1 MGKDKEL
8 VILFADVVGSTRLFE
23 VLGDLTARDKVAVC
37 VDIMRGAT
45 EQRGG
50 SVVKTMGDEILAT
63 FEDCDKAM
71 DAAVQMQVAIEAHPE
86 LDVGGQQIAIRIG
99 CHFGPVVLETRDVFG
114 AAVHTANRMTSQA
127 KAGQIIITDSIYA
140 RLSDDWRAIARQ
152 VDVAVPRGQQGEVTI
167 FEVLWQHGDTTS
179 MLPMIATITEQHKPF
194 RIRLSYLG
202 KELVLDDR
210 ERASATL
217 GRGQENDLV
226 IKGNL
231 VSRLH
236 ARIEAG
242 KNRFMLIDESTNGS
256 FVQAQNGDDAF
267 VRRDA
272 IPLKGKGVIG
282 LGRVPEPQSYHTVE
296 FSCEEGT
303 DTVPASAESGGSA
316 A

>member
-71 DAAVQMQVAIEAHPE
+71 DAAAQMQAAIASHPE
-86 LDVGGQQIAIRIG
+86 LDVDGQHIAIRIG
-99 CHFGPVVLETRDVFG
+99 CHYGPVVLETRDVFG

-127 KAGQIIITDSIYA
+127 KAGQIIITDSIFA
-140 RLSDDWRAIARQ
+140 RLSDEWRAIARQ

-167 FEVLWQHGDTTS
+167 YELLWQHGDTTS
-179 MLPMIATITEQHKPF
+179 MLPAIATITELHRPF
-194 RIRLSYLG
+194 RIRLTYLG
-202 KELVLDDR
+202 EELMLDDR
-210 ERASATL
+210 ERSSATL

-242 KNRFMLIDESTNGS
+242 KNRFMLIDESTNGT
-256 FVQAQNGDDAF
+256 FVQGQNGDDAF

-296 FSCEEGT
+296 FNCEEGT
-303 DTVPASAESGGSA
+303 DTVPGPSESA
-316 A
+316 

>member
-23 VLGDLTARDKVAVC
+23 VLGDLTARDKVALC

-86 LDVGGQQIAIRIG
+86 LDVAGQQIAIRIG

-179 MLPMIATITEQHKPF
+179 MLPMIATITEQHRTF
-194 RIRLSYLG
+194 RIRLTYLG
-202 KELVLDDR
+202 EELVLDDR

-256 FVQAQNGDDAF
+256 FVQGQNGDDAF

-303 DTVPASAESGGSA
+303 DTVPSPSEAG
-316 A
+316 

>member
-1 MGKDKEL
+1 MGKDQEL

-86 LDVGGQQIAIRIG
+86 LDVDGQHIAIRIG

-127 KAGQIIITDSIYA
+127 KAGQIIITDSIFA
-140 RLSDDWRAIARQ
+140 RLSDEWRAIARQ

-167 FEVLWQHGDTTS
+167 YEVLWQHGDTTS
-179 MLPMIATITEQHKPF
+179 MLPAIATITEQHRTF
-194 RIRLSYLG
+194 RIRLTYLG
-202 KELVLDDR
+202 VELLLDDR
-210 ERASATL
+210 ERSSATL

-256 FVQAQNGDDAF
+256 FVQGENGDDAF

-303 DTVPASAESGGSA
+303 DTMPSSSDPS
-316 A
+316 

>member
-23 VLGDLTARDKVAVC
+23 VLGDLTARDKVAIC
-37 VDIMRGAT
+37 VDIMRRAT

-63 FEDCDKAM
+63 FEDCDKAL

-86 LDVGGQQIAIRIG
+86 LDVDGQHIAIRIG

-127 KAGQIIITDSIYA
+127 KAGQIIITDSIFA
-140 RLSDDWRAIARQ
+140 RLSDEWRAIARQ

-167 FEVLWQHGDTTS
+167 YEVLWQHGDATS
-179 MLPMIATITEQHKPF
+179 MLPAIATITEQHRPF
-194 RIRLSYLG
+194 RIRLTYLG
-202 KELVLDDR
+202 AELMLDDR
-210 ERASATL
+210 ERSSATL

-256 FVQAQNGDDAF
+256 FVQGQNGDDAF

-296 FSCEEGT
+296 FNCEEGT
-303 DTVPASAESGGSA
+303 DTVPSPSGPA
-316 A
+316 

>member
-23 VLGDLTARDKVAVC
+23 VLGDLTARDKVAIC

-45 EQRGG
+45 EQRDG

-86 LDVGGQQIAIRIG
+86 LDVDGQHIAIRIG

-127 KAGQIIITDSIYA
+127 KAGQIIITDSIFA
-140 RLSDDWRAIARQ
+140 RLSDEWRAITRQ

-167 FEVLWQHGDTTS
+167 YEVLWQHGDATS
-179 MLPMIATITEQHKPF
+179 MLPAIATITEQHRPF
-194 RIRLSYLG
+194 RIRLTYLG
-202 KELVLDDR
+202 EELVLDDR

-256 FVQAQNGDDAF
+256 FVQGQDGDDAF

-303 DTVPASAESGGSA
+303 DTVPGPSEAS
-316 A
+316 

>member
-23 VLGDLTARDKVAVC
+23 VLGDLTARDKVATC

-71 DAAVQMQVAIEAHPE
+71 DAAVQMQVAIEAHPDLE
-86 LDVGGQQIAIRIG
+86 VDGQHIAIRIG

-179 MLPMIATITEQHKPF
+179 MLPMIATITEQHRPF
-194 RIRLSYLG
+194 RIRLNYLG
-202 KELVLDDR
+202 QELVLDDR

-256 FVQAQNGDDAF
+256 FVQGQNGDDAF

-296 FSCEEGT
+296 FTCEEGT
-303 DTVPASAESGGSA
+303 DTVPSPSEAG
-316 A
+316 

>member
-23 VLGDLTARDKVAVC
+23 MLGDLTARDKVAIC
-37 VDIMRGAT
+37 VDIMRSAT
-45 EQRGG
+45 ERCGG
-50 SVVKTMGDEILAT
+50 AVVKTMGDEILAT

-127 KAGQIIITDSIYA
+127 KAGQIIITDSIFA
-140 RLSDDWRAIARQ
+140 RLSDEWRAISRQ

-167 FEVLWQHGDTTS
+167 YEVLWQHGDTTS
-179 MLPMIATITEQHKPF
+179 MLPMIATITEQHRTF
-194 RIRLSYLG
+194 RIRLTYLG
-202 KELVLDDR
+202 EELVLDDR
-210 ERASATL
+210 ERSTATL

-256 FVQAQNGDDAF
+256 FVQGVNGDDAF

-303 DTVPASAESGGSA
+303 DTVPSSSESA
-316 A
+316 

>member
-23 VLGDLTARDKVAVC
+23 VLGDLAARDKVAVC

-45 EQRGG
+45 EQHGG
-50 SVVKTMGDEILAT
+50 AVVKTMGDEILAT
-63 FEDCDKAM
+63 FEDCDSAM
-71 DAAVQMQVAIEAHPE
+71 DAAVQMQVAIAGHPD
-86 LDVGGQQIAIRIG
+86 LDINGQHIAIRIG

-140 RLSDDWRAIARQ
+140 RLSDEWRSITRQ

-167 FEVLWQHGDTTS
+167 YEVLWQHGDATS
-179 MLPMIATITEQHKPF
+179 VLPHIGTITDQHRPF
-194 RIRLSYLG
+194 RIRLTYLG
-202 KELVLDDR
+202 EELTLDDR
-210 ERASATL
+210 ERSSATL

-242 KNRFMLIDESTNGS
+242 KNRFMLIDQSTNGS
-256 FVQAQNGDDAF
+256 FVQGQNGDDAF

-282 LGRVPEPQSYHTVE
+282 LGRVPDPQAYHTVQ

-303 DTVPASAESGGSA
+303 DTVPASS
-316 A
+316 